1 MPIKKYFAN
10 SDNVINNTY
19 KGASNEIRNT
29 GSNAGVSDIIETY
42 SLYNRRGAEGQ
53 ELARSLIKFPVSDI
67 SADRAAGKIPASGS
81 VTFKLKLYN
90 AKHYYSTPFNYDI
103 QVAAVSVDWQE
114 GLGSDLENYSH
125 DTKDQLGSNWMKR
138 SGNTSWTTP
147 GGDFHTDASSSFTK
161 TITGKTED
169 LEVDVTTLVE
179 QWIDSVGNVLG
190 SKDNYGFIIKLTNEY
205 EAHYSS
211 STGTFS
217 GSLLHNP
224 NGTTK
229 SYYRKMFFGRG
240 TEFFFKRPIIEA
252 QFATDIK
259 DDRNKFYISSSLK
272 QSYSEN
278 LNRLYFYNTHNSNL
292 IDIGGSNSNLPTV
305 QFYYSSGSVPEG
317 TAQGVLNSA
326 ASAVTSLTATRAS
339 TGTYYVDLAVTKS
352 VVTSTYPYLVD
363 VWSYGGMQVLT
374 GSAITLLPNTPDYSS
389 VKNNYILSIPN
400 LLPEYYKNDNARLR
414 LYARNKKWSPSIYT
428 VSKDKP
434 EGLTVTS
441 AYYRILRSIDDYEVV
456 PYGTGSVKYTE
467 LPYDSEGNYFDL
479 DMNILEPGY
488 QYMIKIAFYDEYTK
502 QYQEQPY
509 EFKFR
514 VVD

>member
-19 KGASNEIRNT
+19 KGSTTSLRNS
-29 GSNAGVSDIIETY
+29 GSNAGTSDIIELY
-42 SLYNRRGAEGQ
+42 SLYNRRGLDGQ
-53 ELARSLIKFPVSDI
+53 EIARSLIQFPITEI
-67 SADRAAGKIPASGS
+67 SADRTAGDIPASGS

-90 AKHYYSTPFNYDI
+90 AKHFYSTPFNYDI
-103 QVAAVSVDWQE
+103 QVAAVSASWEE
-114 GLGSDLENYSH
+114 GLGSDLENYTH
-125 DTKDQLGSNWMKR
+125 ETKDQLGSNWIKR
-138 SGNTSWTTP
+138 AGATSWTTP
-147 GGDFHTDASSSFTK
+147 GGDYHTDASSSFTK

-169 LEVDVTTLVE
+169 LEIDVTALVE
-179 QWIDSVGNVLG
+179 QWITG
-190 SKDNYGFIIKLTNEY
+190 SSGGGKDNYGFIVKLTDEY
-205 EAHYSS
+205 EAYHSS

-217 GSLLHNP
+217 GSILHNP
-224 NGTTK
+224 SGTTK

-240 TEFFFKRPIIEA
+240 TEFFYKRPIIEA
-252 QFATDIK
+252 QYVDTIK
-259 DDRNKFYISSSLK
+259 DDRNKFYISSSIK

-278 LNRLYFYNTHNSNL
+278 LNKLYFYNRHNSNL
-292 IDIGGSNSNLPTV
+292 IDIGGSASNLPV
-305 QFYYSSGSVPEG
+305 VKLYYSSGSVPEG
-317 TAQGVLNSA
+317 SA
-326 ASAVTSLTATRAS
+326 RGFLDNTGSAVTFLTASRAS

-363 VWSYGGMQVLT
+363 VWSYGGMEVLT
-374 GSAITLLPNTPDYSS
+374 GSAITPLSNTPQNTS
-389 VKNNYILSIPN
+389 VKDNYILSIPN
-400 LLPEYYKNDNARLR
+400 LLPKYYKNDNARFR

-441 AYYRILRSIDDYEVV
+441 AHYRVLRSIDDYEVL

-467 LPYDSEGNYFDL
+467 LSYDADGNYFDL
-479 DMNILEPGY
+479 DMNIFEAGY
-488 QYMIKIAFYDEYTK
+488 QYMIKIAIYDEYTK

-514 VVD
+514 VVE